1 MGQDSF
7 PTADSLLGSTQSGE
21 SGSAQEVASQSLVPA
36 LTVLYHREPRRI
48 GERALLLALRAGR
61 EAELSRLT
69 PLFGRPGESA
79 EGGQP
84 LADPRLSRQPIRIL
98 ADPAGGLQLRVDS
111 SSSRVRYRG
120 VPVAGSVSIPADEL
134 RDGGVLELG
143 SSTALILHLSQPLP
157 ATPGSEMALHGESHL
172 IHAVRA
178 HIRRLARI
186 DAPVLIRGESG
197 TGKELAA
204 QALHSLSARAAQ
216 PFVAVNLGA
225 LPPSIAAAELF
236 GAERGAFTGATA
248 RQPGYFQQARGGTL
262 FLDEIGEAAPEVQAL
277 LLRVIETGEI
287 RPLGAGAPRQL
298 QARII
303 TATDADL
310 EAMISERAFRLPL
323 LHRLATCE
331 LRLPSLRQRR
341 EDIGPLVLHFLR
353 LECAAQRRPFLLD
366 GPGVETAPWLPL
378 RVLCRLAAYD
388 WPGNVRELRNIV
400 RQMLLLGEDRL
411 SLALPPGFAD
421 AAAAPMSSSPAPPAA
436 ARTAPAPRRRP
447 ADISEEE
454 LLNALEQNRW
464 DLKATAAALDIARP
478 SLYMLLDKAPHIR
491 TVRNLTA
498 EELARSHRECG
509 GDLDAMA
516 ARLQVSRGALRRRI
530 RELRL
535 SIIDHEPPA
544 PEQPG
549 FLRSKK

>member
-1 MGQDSF
+1 MGRDGF
-7 PTADSLLGSTQSGE
+7 PTSDSLHGSTQSGE
-21 SGSAQEVASQSLVPA
+21 SSSALAVASPALVPA
-36 LTVLYHREPRRI
+36 LTILYHREPRRI
-48 GERALLLALRAGR
+48 GERALLLALPAGR
-61 EAELSRLT
+61 AAELSRLT
-69 PLFGRPGESA
+69 PLFARAGEPA

-84 LADPRLSRQPIRIL
+84 LGDPRISRQPLRIFG
-98 ADPAGGLQLRVDS
+98 DSAGGLRLLVDNPG
-111 SSSRVRYRG
+111 SRVRYRG
-120 VPVAGSVSIPADEL
+120 TPVAGSVSISADEL

-143 SSTALILHLSQPLP
+143 SSIALVLHLSQPVAP
-157 ATPGSEMALHGESHL
+157 TQESEMAMHGESHL

-204 QALHSLSARAAQ
+204 QALHALSARAAQ
-216 PFVAVNLGA
+216 PLVAVNLGA

-262 FLDEIGEAAPEVQAL
+262 FLDEIGEAPLEVQAL

-287 RPLGAGAPRQL
+287 RPLGAGAPLKL

-303 TATDADL
+303 AATDADL
-310 EAMISERAFRLPL
+310 EAMLSERAFRLPL

-331 LRLPSLRQRR
+331 LRLPALRQRR

-353 LECAAQRRPFLLD
+353 LECAAQRCPFLLD
-366 GPGVETAPWLPL
+366 RPGAETAPWLPL
-378 RVLCRLAAYD
+378 HVLCRLAAYD

-400 RQMLLLGEDRL
+400 RQMMLFGEDQL
-411 SLALPPGFAD
+411 SLALPPGFAGE
-421 AAAAPMSSSPAPPAA
+421 AAAPAGPRPAPPAA
-436 ARTAPAPRRRP
+436 RAAPAQRRRP

-464 DLKATAAALDIARP
+464 DLKATAAALDIAR
-478 SLYMLLDKAPHIR
+478 
-491 TVRNLTA
+491 
-498 EELARSHRECG
+498 
-509 GDLDAMA
+509 
-516 ARLQVSRGALRRRI
+516 
-530 RELRL
+530 
-535 SIIDHEPPA
+535 
-544 PEQPG
+544 
-549 FLRSKK
+549 